1 MEMKNL
7 ELFDSRKNSFGESV
21 CANTI
26 TFRKAVMA
34 KELPEYKRKL
44 SQLRSLEKKLIKA
57 ETEIYGVMGKINLG
71 LVKARCSARGM
82 IEIDPEAKQ
91 ITINEHLSEQ
101 YGNGCILRQEQIVPH
116 NFDIQNFSVFND
128 DVIITLRR
136 LALKKEN
143 ELKAEYDKNYKKA
156 KAKLEKGDEDEVL
169 TILKSKPRRSEPS
182 LRTALNEVSTVLKSK
197 PIYAPEWYIRENA
210 NDQKEVDSFFSKL
223 IRNIDFLSF
232 FFASEAL
239 DVKAAYEEFSY
250 VFKAFEKFT
259 SMPSNSPFISK
270 GKEIFRWSYF
280 DVTSESPSLKEAKYV
295 IDTVRREI
303 EEANSLLTSTDYE
316 QMKNE
321 YYALCQEVESL
332 EAKILR

>member
-7 ELFDSRKNSFGESV
+7 ELFDSRKNSFGEPV

-71 LVKARCSARGM
+71 LVKARYSEHGM

-116 NFDIQNFSVFND
+116 NFDIQNLNVFND

-143 ELKAEYDKNYKKA
+143 ELKAEYKKHCKKENA
-156 KAKLEKGDEDEVL
+156 NFKKERPDEYSKGFRLAYILEMY
-169 TILKSKPRRSEPS
+169 
-182 LRTALNEVSTVLKSK
+182 LREH
-197 PIYAPEWYIRENA
+197 A
-210 NDQKEVDSFFSKL
+210 NDQKEVDNFFSKL
-223 IRNIDFLSF
+223 MLNIDFLSYY
-232 FFASEAL
+232 FASEGS
-239 DVKAAYEEFSY
+239 DIKEAYEEFSFASK
-250 VFKAFEKFT
+250 VFEKFT
-259 SMPSNSPFISK
+259 SMPSNSPFMSK

-303 EEANSLLTSTDYE
+303 EEANSLLTNSDYE
-316 QMKNE
+316 QMKEE
-321 YYALCQEVESL
+321 YYALCQEVEAL
-332 EAKILR
+332 EVKILR